1 MEPVRLRNQG
11 LPEVEILEV
20 VWDEF
25 LEHSLITVDH
35 AAIVR
40 GHKVIQDEA
49 ATLLLVLRNENLEED
64 HNPIAHDNRKFAWL
78 CKVKLYNLK
87 VDLAKHFNA
96 AFGSLADYLEDLFES
111 DLLDELDCVS

>member
-1 MEPVRLRNQG
+1 MEPVRLSNQG

-25 LEHSLITVDH
+25 LEHSLIAIDH

-49 ATLLLVLRNENLEED
+49 ATLLLVL

-87 VDLAKHFNA
+87 VDLSKHFNA